1 MTTKSTPTKPRIPLP
16 VNPEV
21 DVVWS
26 GSSVSAWGEK
36 GSLLPPTHNVG
47 STWEPSVN
55 RLRHLVDKIN
65 KRQADGG

>member
-21 DVVWS
+21 EVVWS
-26 GSSVSAWGEK
+26 GSHISPWGER

-47 STWEPSVN
+47 STWQASVQQ
-55 RLRHLVDKIN
+55 LRRTLDCAN
-65 KRQADGG
+65 KRGVNG